1 MNDEGEVTELSF
13 NIYCLENEQLK
24 TILSYNTI
32 EILDLEK
39 NFLTNDEYNKSTY
52 GCLSLPTNYDLL
64 NTLPNL
70 KSIYL
75 LGIANT
81 DINIIYNISKSI
93 ENSIIGDSPYND
105 LILTQEIIDT
115 ISKLT
120 NLNSLFL
127 KYTEIGD
134 ALDFSKFRN
143 LKKLTYLALRM
154 T

>member
-1 MNDEGEVTELSF
+1 
-13 NIYCLENEQLK
+13 
-24 TILSYNTI
+24 
-32 EILDLEK
+32 
-39 NFLTNDEYNKSTY
+39 
-52 GCLSLPTNYDLL
+52 
-64 NTLPNL
+64 L